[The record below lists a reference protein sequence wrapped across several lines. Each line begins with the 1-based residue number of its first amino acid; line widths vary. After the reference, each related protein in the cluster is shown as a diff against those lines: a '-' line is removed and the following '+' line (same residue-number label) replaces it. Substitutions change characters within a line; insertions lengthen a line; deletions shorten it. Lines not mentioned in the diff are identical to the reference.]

1 MDVAELL
8 SRRAW
13 IFAAQAPQKSWVEA
27 ISPVRSTGDGYS
39 IFPNADGGWVFG
51 YAERNQFSERQVFAT
66 EDEACQFVWAKIREY
81 SIVEGLKLY
90 PLAVRPQELAREV
103 AAEPERFAGHDDY
116 VVRAA
121 VARLSANPTLLEAL
135 ARDAKSEV
143 VWRVAA
149 NPATPTKVL
158 KRLALH
164 KTLRGPLALNPA
176 LPPALADKFTRSSD
190 PGVRWRAAR
199 NPAVPVATLEQ
210 LATDPNFGVR
220 WSVAANPSTPVPTLL
235 SMLTDEEAGV
245 RLALALGS
253 APEVLAALATDPF
266 RDVAREV
273 ARNPHTP
280 QPTLA
285 LLAAESEGLGYW
297 VGSNPASDGATLGIV
312 ARHPLDWVRKVAAE
326 NPLTPVDVL
335 QVLASDD
342 EKSVRD
348 SASSTLASR

>member
-13 IFAAQAPQKSWVEA
+13 IFAAQAPQKSWVES

-39 IFPNADGGWVFG
+39 IFANADGGWVFG

-90 PLAVRPQELAREV
+90 PLAVRPPELAREV
-103 AAEPERFAGHDDY
+103 AAEPERFVDHDNY

-121 VARLSANPTLLEAL
+121 VARLTADPALLSQL

-149 NPATPTKVL
+149 NPLTPTKVL
-158 KRLALH
+158 KRLAFDRN
-164 KTLRGPLALNPA
+164 LRGPLALNPA
-176 LPPALADKFTRSSD
+176 LPAALADKFTRSSY
-190 PGVRWRAAR
+190 PGVSWRAAR
-199 NPAVPVATLEQ
+199 NPAVPVATLER
-210 LATDPNFGVR
+210 LATDANFGIR
-220 WSVAANPSTPVPTLL
+220 WSVAANPSTPVATLL
-235 SMLTDEEAGV
+235 SLVADEEAGV

-280 QPTLA
+280 QATLA

-326 NPLTPVDVL
+326 NPLTPVGVL
-335 QVLASDD
+335 QALAADAES
-342 EKSVRD
+342 SV
-348 SASSTLASR
+348 SHAAMSTLEGR